1 MQAAY
6 QTLQAIGDL
15 HEVGYLHRDIKP
27 QNFAVGLGEEEKM
40 IFMLDF
46 GIARKFTVGN
56 TKQVKVPRL
65 QVKFLGTLR
74 FASRACHNGIEQGRK
89 DDLETWVYM
98 AFDLMD
104 DECGLPW
111 KRLPDRSQVVVYKEK
126 FFRFQFPR
134 CYRIVPTEFKRIV
147 EYINGMTFAEEPDYI
162 YMTHSIRSI
171 AKENKIDMDKKL
183 DWIGRSKGDRPPTAE
198 VARFEWEET
207 SEDNK
212 YTGSD
217 ESDSTDKVS
226 RGKKLGNRK
235 KVSTLDGRKKNTAVS
250 RKKMEGVAVG
260 GQQ

>member
-1 MQAAY
+1 
-6 QTLQAIGDL
+6 
-15 HEVGYLHRDIKP
+15 
-27 QNFAVGLGEEEKM
+27 
-40 IFMLDF
+40 
-46 GIARKFTVGN
+46 
-56 TKQVKVPRL
+56 
-65 QVKFLGTLR
+65 
-74 FASRACHNGIEQGRK
+74 
-89 DDLETWVYM
+89 
-98 AFDLMD
+98 MD

-111 KRLPDRSQVVVYKEK
+111 KRLPDRSQVVAPFIAV
-126 FFRFQFPR
+126 PR

-171 AKENKIDMDKKL
+171 AKENKIDMDRKL
-183 DWIGRSKGDRPPTAE
+183 DWIGRSKGDRVTTGE
-198 VARFEWEET
+198 EET

-235 KVSTLDGRKKNTAVS
+235 KVSTLDGRKKNTALS
-250 RKKMEGVAVG
+250 RKRTEGVAVG